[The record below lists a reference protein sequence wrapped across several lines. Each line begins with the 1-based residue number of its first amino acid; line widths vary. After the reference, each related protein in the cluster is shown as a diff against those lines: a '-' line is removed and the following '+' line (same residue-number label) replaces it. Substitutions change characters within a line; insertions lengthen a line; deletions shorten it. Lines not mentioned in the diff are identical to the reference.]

1 MSDASGDR
9 QEGAVVRVSG
19 PLVEIAGL
27 QGVSVGAVVEVG
39 ERRALGEIVAMEKG
53 AAMAQMYEYTGGL
66 GPGAK
71 VRSENRPLAVALGP
85 GLLGGIFDGLLRPLT
100 EAPDFLA
107 PGWGRPSLGKE
118 RSWQFSPEIE
128 AGRQVEAG
136 TCIGT
141 IQETEAITHRILV
154 PPGMGGKAGDVA
166 KAGKYGAED
175 VVATVGGDDVT
186 LSQWW
191 PVRRPRPVR
200 ARLRADDAL
209 RTGQRVVDLLYPL
222 ARGSNAAVPG
232 GFGTG
237 KTILL
242 QQIAKWCDAD
252 VIVYVGCGERGNE
265 MADLLEDFPR
275 LEDPRTGRSLL
286 ERTVIIVN
294 TSNMPIMARE
304 SSIYTGITVAEY
316 YRDMGYGTVVIA
328 DSTSRWAQALREFT
342 TRKGELPAEE
352 GYPAGLASALA
363 DFYERAGRVTTLGG
377 GEGSATIIGA
387 VSPPGGDKTEPVTS
401 HSQRFVRCFWSLDPE
416 LAGAR
421 HYPAVSWKQSF
432 SQDAEALAG
441 WHTDQGDPEWPKRRA
456 RLMHLLG
463 EADQLQSMVQLV
475 GRQALPDDE
484 RVTLIGAR
492 LIREGILQQNALN
505 DNDAYSS
512 TEKNKALVEAVLA
525 VYDRIRELV
534 DQGVPVSMIEE
545 IDFSPMLRARE
556 EASPDDPS
564 PIEEARDAILG
575 QLEKAG

>member
-1 MSDASGDR
+1 
-9 QEGAVVRVSG
+9 
-19 PLVEIAGL
+19 
-27 QGVSVGAVVEVG
+27 
-39 ERRALGEIVAMEKG
+39 
-53 AAMAQMYEYTGGL
+53 
-66 GPGAK
+66 
-71 VRSENRPLAVALGP
+71 
-85 GLLGGIFDGLLRPLT
+85 
-100 EAPDFLA
+100 
-107 PGWGRPSLGKE
+107 
-118 RSWQFSPEIE
+118 
-128 AGRQVEAG
+128 
-136 TCIGT
+136 
-141 IQETEAITHRILV
+141 
-154 PPGMGGKAGDVA
+154 
-166 KAGKYGAED
+166 
-175 VVATVGGDDVT
+175 
-186 LSQWW
+186 
-191 PVRRPRPVR
+191 
-200 ARLRADDAL
+200 
-209 RTGQRVVDLLYPL
+209 
-222 ARGSNAAVPG
+222 
-232 GFGTG
+232 
-237 KTILL
+237 
-242 QQIAKWCDAD
+242 
-252 VIVYVGCGERGNE
+252 
-265 MADLLEDFPR
+265 
-275 LEDPRTGRSLL
+275 
-286 ERTVIIVN
+286 
-294 TSNMPIMARE
+294 
-304 SSIYTGITVAEY
+304 
-316 YRDMGYGTVVIA
+316 
-328 DSTSRWAQALREFT
+328 
-342 TRKGELPAEE
+342 
-352 GYPAGLASALA
+352 
-363 DFYERAGRVTTLGG
+363 VTTLGG

-534 DQGVPVSMIEE
+534 DHGVPVSMIEE